1 MASNHTV
8 VARTIRQFAA
18 DNLTPEANARKFATV
33 ARGYRDEAIRRDE
46 APPLYRTFVD
56 GREGAKEETTR
67 PGGATVYRFNLL
79 GMIVRR
85 VLAELQRASPNKS
98 GDFMDSFVVAVN
110 GAPWTR
116 DYDEIPPDAEVMVV
130 NVVPYARKLEAGGMV
145 LSVPAAPFERARQRL
160 LRAFPSVYFG
170 KTFVFLPAAF
180 GRNGYST
187 PYILRGQYHGA
198 QFSARRRE
206 RAFKRGLPFRRAG
219 KSQQEGQQVT
229 YPALTI
235 ALAR

>member
-18 DNLTPEANARKFATV
+18 DNLTPEANARKFAAV
-33 ARGYRDEAIRRDE
+33 ARGYRDDLIRRDE
-46 APPLYRTFVD
+46 APALYRTFVD

-85 VLAELQRASPNKS
+85 VLAELQRSAPRDS
-98 GDFMDSFVVAVN
+98 GDFMAGFVVAVN

-116 DYDEIPPDAEVMVV
+116 DYDEIPPDADVTVV
-130 NVVPYARKLEAGGMV
+130 NVVPYARKIESKAMNI
-145 LSVPAAPFERARQRL
+145 SVPAQPFERARQRL
-160 LRAFPSVYFG
+160 LRAFPSIYFN
-170 KTFVFLPAAF
+170 KTFVSLPASF
-180 GRNGYST
+180 GRNGYTT
-187 PYILRGQYHGA
+187 PYILKGQYAGA
-198 QFSARRRE
+198 KFSAGRRE
-206 RAFKRGLPFRRAG
+206 RAFKRGLPFHKAG
-219 KSQQEGQQVT
+219 KSQQRGQQVT

-235 ALAR
+235 ALSR

>member
-1 MASNHTV
+1 MVSNHTI

-18 DNLTPEANARKFATV
+18 DNLTPEANARKFAAV
-33 ARGYRDEAIRRDE
+33 ARGYRDEAIRRYE

-56 GREGAKEETTR
+56 GREGVREETTR

-98 GDFMDSFVVAVN
+98 GDFMAGFVVAVN

-116 DYDEIPPDAEVMVV
+116 DYDEIPPDAEVMIV
-130 NVVPYARKLEAGGMV
+130 NVVPYARKAETGGMV

-160 LRAFPSVYFG
+160 LRAFPSVFFG
-170 KTFVFLPAAF
+170 KTFVLLPASF
-180 GRNGYST
+180 GRNGYAT
-187 PYILRGQYHGA
+187 PYILKGRYAGA
-198 QFSARRRE
+198 KFSAGRRE
-206 RAFKRGLPFRRAG
+206 RAFKRGLPFHKAG
-219 KSQQEGQQVT
+219 KSQQRGQQVT

-235 ALAR
+235 ALTR